1 MPQSKK
7 KQKIQYYTISF
18 EKYLDVMKEND
29 QTYNI
34 ICERLKDDI
43 LNIKIQ
49 DWSESEI
56 PDLVESY
63 VLIDSFRI
71 FLDEKIN
78 NPTQEEI
85 DFCQKNNI
93 KDILFTKDQIGMM
106 QQYFLNIEERKEYLM
121 KNYSFSC
128 YIN

>member
-1 MPQSKK
+1 MPPTKK
-7 KQKIQYYTISF
+7 KQKVQYYTISF

-34 ICERLKDDI
+34 ICERLKEDI
-43 LNIKIQ
+43 LSINTT
-49 DWSESEI
+49 DWSDSEI
-56 PDLVESY
+56 PDIVETY

-93 KDILFTKDQIGMM
+93 KDVLFTKDQIGMM

-121 KNYSFSC
+121 KHYNFSS
-128 YIN
+128 YLN

>member
-49 DWSESEI
+49 DWSESEV

-121 KNYSFSC
+121 KNYCFSC